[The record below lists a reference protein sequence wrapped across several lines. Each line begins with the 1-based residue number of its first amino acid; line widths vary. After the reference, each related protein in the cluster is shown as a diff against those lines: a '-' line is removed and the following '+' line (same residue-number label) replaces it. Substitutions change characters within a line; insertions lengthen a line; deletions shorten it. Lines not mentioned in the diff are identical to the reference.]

1 MEQEKMYFIV
11 FPQTFTLEFST
22 GADLKY
28 LLDPESFLTPSFFY
42 ALCGTQGVSAR
53 FPHWECFER
62 LSWGGSVMPRVE

>member
-28 LLDPESFLTPSFFY
+28 LLDPESFLTPSSFLCPVWY
-42 ALCGTQGVSAR
+42 A
-53 FPHWECFER
+53 
-62 LSWGGSVMPRVE
+62 GGFQLGSHTGNVLKDYPGEDLR